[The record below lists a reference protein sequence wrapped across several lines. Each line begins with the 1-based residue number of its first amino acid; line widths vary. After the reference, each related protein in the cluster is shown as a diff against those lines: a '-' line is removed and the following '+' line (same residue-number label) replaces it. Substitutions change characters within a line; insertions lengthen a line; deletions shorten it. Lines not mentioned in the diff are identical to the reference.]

1 VLDSSEGWRVS
12 GPVVSVIIPTFNR
25 AGVVTRAIDSALGQT
40 YRPVEVVVV
49 DDGSTDETPEVLK
62 SYGDAIIPV
71 VQDNAGPSAARNR
84 GIRESSGDLI
94 AFLDSDD
101 IWLAAKLE
109 RQVDLLQRAGED
121 VPCCLCDTLM
131 RRAQSREQ
139 SSFQIARLILGEPQG
154 LWVNPALVL
163 ATRFVLFCQA
173 ALIRRDSLLDCG
185 GFDERLWLMEDHDLA
200 LRLALRGPWAVIRE
214 PLAVWCGE
222 NDDFNLSVAAQK
234 EPARLLRCIEY
245 IDRKILEQERGLD
258 RHVQRYLQRDL
269 RGVRRRLLAQ
279 RWGAQGRALPRM
291 AARVVAGW
299 DRLRQ
304 AWFRRS
310 WSYPR
315 VQMLP
320 ILGRDSA
327 TEVGRAFRG

>member
-1 VLDSSEGWRVS
+1 MSD
-12 GPVVSVIIPTFNR
+12 PVVSVIIPTFNR
-25 AGVVTRAIDSALGQT
+25 AGVVTRAIDSVLGQT
-40 YRPVEVVVV
+40 YHPLEVMVV

-62 SYGDAIIPV
+62 SYGDAVVSI

-101 IWLAAKLE
+101 LWLATKLE
-109 RQVDLLQRAGED
+109 RQVDLLQRAGEN

-131 RRAQSREQ
+131 KRAQSREQ
-139 SSFQIARLILGEPQG
+139 SSFQIARLRLGEPQG

-173 ALIRRDSLLDCG
+173 ALIRRGFLLDCG

-200 LRLALRGPWAVIRE
+200 LRLALRGPWAVIRD

-222 NDDFNLSVAAQK
+222 DDDFNLSVAAEK
-234 EPARLLRCIEY
+234 EPARLLACIEY
-245 IDRKILEQERGLD
+245 IDRKILEQEKGLD
-258 RHVQRYLQRDL
+258 GQVRRYLQRDL
-269 RGVRRRLLAQ
+269 QRVRRRLLAH
-279 RWGAQGRALPRM
+279 RWSAQERALPRT
-291 AARVVAGW
+291 AAGIVAGW

-315 VQMLP
+315 AETLP
-320 ILGRDSA
+320 IPGHDSVA
-327 TEVGRAFRG
+327 GVERAFRR

>member
-1 VLDSSEGWRVS
+1 MNPL
-12 GPVVSVIIPTFNR
+12 VSVIIPTFNR
-25 AGVVTRAIDSALGQT
+25 AGVVTRAIDSVLGQT
-40 YRPVEVVVV
+40 YHPVEVVVV

-62 SYGDAIIPV
+62 SYGNAIVSV

-84 GIRESSGDLI
+84 GIRESKGDLI

-101 IWLAAKLE
+101 LWLATKLE
-109 RQVDLLQRAGED
+109 RQVDLLQRAGAD

-131 RRAQSREQ
+131 RRADRRER
-139 SSFQIARLILGEPQG
+139 SSFQIARLRLGEPQG
-154 LWVNPALVL
+154 LWVNPAPVL

-173 ALIRRDSLLDCG
+173 ALIRRGFLLDCG

-200 LRLALRGPWAVIRE
+200 LRLALRGPWAVIRD
-214 PLAVWCGE
+214 PLAVWCGA

-234 EPARLLRCIEY
+234 EPARLLGCIEY

-258 RHVQRYLQRDL
+258 GQVKRYLQRDL
-269 RGVRRRLLAQ
+269 QGVRRKLLAQ
-279 RWGAQGRALPRM
+279 RWGAQGRALPRT
-291 AARVVAGW
+291 AARIVAGW

-310 WSYPR
+310 RFFPVAR
-315 VQMLP
+315 TVP
-320 ILGRDSA
+320 ISNQ
-327 TEVGRAFRG
+327 ERG

>member
-1 VLDSSEGWRVS
+1 MGSPVS

-25 AGVVTRAIDSALGQT
+25 ARVVTRAIDSVLGQT
-40 YRPVEVVVV
+40 YRPVEVMVV

-62 SYGDAIIPV
+62 AYGDAIVSV

-84 GIRESSGDLI
+84 GIRESRGDLI

-101 IWLAAKLE
+101 MWLAPKLE
-109 RQVDLLQRAGED
+109 RQVDLLQRAGAD

-131 RRAQSREQ
+131 RMGEGQEQ
-139 SSFQIARLILGEPQG
+139 SSFQIAQLILAEPQG
-154 LWVNPALVL
+154 LWTNPALVL

-173 ALIRRDSLLDCG
+173 ALIRRRFLLDCG
-185 GFDERLWLMEDHDLA
+185 GFDERLRLMEDHDLA

-234 EPARLLRCIEY
+234 QPAQLFQCIEY
-245 IDRKILEQERGLD
+245 LDRKILEQEKALD
-258 RHVQRYLQRDL
+258 RQVKRYLQRDL
-269 RGVRRRLLAQ
+269 QGVRRRLLVE
-279 RWGAQGRALPRM
+279 RWGAQGRTLPRT

-310 WSYPR
+310 RSYPR
-315 VQMLP
+315 VQMRP
-320 ILGRDSA
+320 ITGRESA
-327 TEVGRAFRG
+327 APAGG